1 MAHREPG
8 LPSAYA
14 AAADRFRRIGVLGSV
29 QSLLDWDTATMMP
42 RGAAAARR
50 EQQATLAAIAHRETC
65 DPALGD
71 LLERAEAEALDAP
84 QRANLRAMRR
94 RRLHATAVP
103 EDLVE
108 ALTRATTECELV
120 WRDARAA
127 NEFGRLRPHLG
138 EVLDL
143 VRRKGEAKAATLG
156 VSPYEALLDEFNPG
170 LPKVEI
176 DRTLADLERELPAL
190 LRLVLERQSSDPAPA
205 LPTAGPERQHRLGKA
220 LMIALGFDFDRG
232 RLDESPHPF
241 MSGGGDDI
249 RITTRSTGED
259 FVSGMLAVA
268 HETGHALYEGGLP
281 EAWRWQPAGD
291 AVGMAMHEG
300 QALLWEMQVARG
312 RDFLG
317 FLAPRVS
324 GELGVAVTASDLVRG
339 IQHVNPGM
347 IRVDADEVTYPLHVL
362 LRYRLERS
370 LFSGDLPV
378 ADLPTAWNAAM
389 QELLGVTPKTDAD
402 GCMQDIHWMMGSF
415 GYFPSYAL
423 GAVAAAQLFQAAE
436 RATPGLRQELA
447 QGNGRSLLHWL
458 RQNVHAHGSLLST
471 VDLLRQATGRSFDA
485 GALLAHL
492 RRRYVD
498 RAG

>member
-1 MAHREPG
+1 MTGAPG
-8 LPSAYA
+8 TPSAYA
-14 AAADRFRRIGVLGSV
+14 AVADRFRRIGVLGSV

-42 RGAAAARR
+42 RGAASARA

-65 DPALGD
+65 DPALGH
-71 LLERAEAEALDAP
+71 LLARAESEPLDAA
-84 QRANLRAMRR
+84 QHANVRAMRR
-94 RRLHATAVP
+94 RWLHATAVP

-108 ALTRATTECELV
+108 ELTRVTTECELI

-127 NEFGRLRPHLG
+127 NDFARLRPYLAN
-138 EVLDL
+138 VLAL
-143 VRRKGEAKAATLG
+143 VRRKGEAKAAALG

-170 LPKVEI
+170 LPKSEI
-176 DRTLADLERELPAL
+176 DRTLSELERELPGL
-190 LRLVLERQSSDPAPA
+190 LRQVLDAQRGQPAPFA
-205 LPTAGPERQHRLGKA
+205 AAPAERQHRLAKV
-220 LMIALGFDFDRG
+220 LMAALGFDFDRG

-249 RITTRSTGED
+249 RITTRWTGQD
-259 FVSGMLAVA
+259 FVSGLLAVA

-281 EAWRWQPAGD
+281 AAWRWQPAGD

-317 FLAPRVS
+317 FAAPLIER
-324 GELGVAVTASDLVRG
+324 ELGISVPPADLVHTV
-339 IQHVNPGM
+339 QHVQPGL
-347 IRVDADEVTYPLHVL
+347 IRVDADEVTYPLHVV
-362 LRYRLERS
+362 LRYRLERA
-370 LFSGDLPV
+370 LFAGDLAL
-378 ADLPTAWNAAM
+378 ADLPGAWNEAM
-389 QELLGVTPKTDAD
+389 RDLLGITPPTDAD

-436 RATPGLRQELA
+436 REVPDLRPHL
-447 QGNGRSLLHWL
+447 GRGDGGPLLQWL
-458 RQNVHAHGSLLST
+458 RRNVHGHGSLLPT

-485 GALLAHL
+485 ASLLWHL
-492 RRRYVD
+492 RRRYLE
-498 RAG
+498 RAT